1 MTVSPRRARRAS
13 VAVLTAA
20 ATCGALALTTPAVSA
35 APAGVTATSGSI
47 RGAAWAAKVPAAWNG
62 TVLLFNHGIR
72 TTLDPNRAAELAPTG
87 SDGDAAS
94 SLLARG
100 YALLGSSYRSNGFA
114 VRDAVNDDL
123 LLLASFKAS
132 HPGRVKRTYVWG
144 ASLGGLITETLA
156 EEHPGLVAGAAP
168 ACGVLAGAVPIAD
181 QVLDTLVMTRAFFAP
196 TLKVAGYATD
206 AEALKVFN
214 GLKATVLKQLSD
226 PATQTASVG
235 KILAIA
241 TLQGLPYLT
250 SSFAGRVTSSQVGAA
265 TEGVLTQAGAAI
277 LGSRDSMARTG
288 GNYATNVGTLYIRKV
303 NAQTVARFSSVGL
316 GGNLLRSYALTLD
329 RRVLRL
335 PANPVARQP
344 LARRAHRPGQGA
356 DGDHA
361 HRVRPVRDRRQRAAF
376 CLACGRQG
384 RRCQGP
390 ADLDQAPGVHR
401 PDRNRRWRALR
412 RRPLQLHGLAVGRP
426 RRHAEHLRHDPREAE
441 PGSHLHRG
449 EGAGPRPGLPAADL
463 DRHQGIAGYLRQ
475 VSPASWSSS

>member
-1 MTVSPRRARRAS
+1 MTVSPRRARRTS

-303 NAQTVARFSSVGL
+303 NAQTVARFTSVGL

-335 PANPVARQP
+335 PANPVARQR
-344 LARRAHRPGQGA
+344 ARSLGAPTGLVKVPTVTMHTEFDQFVTAANEQLFASRVAARGAGAKVLQTWIKPPAYTDRTATGGGAPYGAGHCNFTVSQWDGLVDTLNTFVTTRAKPNPAPIFTAAKAPG
-356 DGDHA
+356 
-361 HRVRPVRDRRQRAAF
+361 
-376 CLACGRQG
+376 
-384 RRCQGP
+384 
-390 ADLDQAPGVHR
+390 LDQGFQ
-401 PDRNRRWRALR
+401 
-412 RRPLQLHGLAVGRP
+412 PLTWTGTKA
-426 RRHAEHLRHDPREAE
+426 
-441 PGSHLHRG
+441 
-449 EGAGPRPGLPAADL
+449 
-463 DRHQGIAGYLRQ
+463 
-475 VSPASWSSS
+475 